1 MPPRRL
7 KLALIPIALA
17 AAGYGGWHYYSVKAE
32 AAKSD
37 DLTLYGNVD
46 MREVQLAFQE
56 TYRIADVLVDEGAH
70 VRKGQELA
78 RLDLRYLKDNVLR
91 AQAVVD
97 TQRHV
102 LADLRAGSRPEE
114 IELARAR
121 VNSAQAVSDDTKL
134 ILGRMEYLVRGS
146 SVSVQERD
154 KARSNHLVAV
164 AALAQSQQQLKLA
177 LQGNRPEAIEAAA
190 SRLNVDEVDLASAQH
205 QLADGVLRAP
215 ADGIVRDRLLQT
227 GDMAGPT
234 KPVMTIALMHPIW
247 VRTYVEE
254 PQLSR
259 VRPGLSAWVTTDAAT
274 GQSYKGWIGFVSPV
288 AEFTPRAVETTS
300 TRTELVYETRILV
313 CDLSETLRLGTPAS
327 VRIPSLS
334 SEPPG
339 GPVDP
344 ACSGT

>member
-17 AAGYGGWHYYSVKAE
+17 VAGYGGWHYYSVKAE

-37 DLTLYGNVD
+37 NLTLYGNVD

-56 TYRIADVLVDEGAH
+56 TYRIADILVDEGAR
-70 VRKGQELA
+70 VREGQELA

-121 VNSAQAVSDDTKL
+121 VNSAQAVFDDTKL

-164 AALAQSQQQLKLA
+164 AALAQSQQQLMLA
-177 LQGNRPEAIEAAA
+177 LQGNRSEAIEAAA
-190 SRLNVDEVDLASAQH
+190 SRLNVDEADLASAQH
-205 QLADGVLRAP
+205 QLADGV
-215 ADGIVRDRLLQT
+215 LQT

-300 TRTELVYETRILV
+300 TRTELVYETRVLV
-313 CDLSETLRLGTPAS
+313 CDPSETLRLGTPAS
-327 VRIPSLS
+327 VHIPSLS
-334 SEPPG
+334 SEPPSG
-339 GPVDP
+339 QVDP